1 MTGFFAGFNG
11 TRIFIN
17 GEKEYQLGEILTKY
31 LSKNFKGLEDIHFR
45 CKRYAGILR
54 YPETHNEISD
64 FNNFILDAIC
74 FYDRIE
80 DMICSLPP
88 YNAIK
93 PKRNALRDTL
103 EEYGWLFNDEYDS
116 ESGEVLDYHNNYCV
130 DFALDEYDRADMIDE
145 ILEFDSKLKAV
156 ATEYLTFIEDIMR
169 VKAVFE
175 PFLEKLHSES
185 RYLDNTETAQVL
197 YDFNGDTLG
206 KMKAYEKLKPS
217 GKMQLSYTVIYKKKS
232 PVLCE
237 QYQFDTIGAFLYI
250 ELFKGLEQHYLPK
263 KCGYCGKYFLLEA
276 GIFSDYCTR
285 PIANMEGKVCR
296 DMGHRKKY
304 ADKLKNNP
312 VWNVYNKAYKQHY
325 ARYLKKKM
333 TQAEFQQWADY
344 ALELRSKAEN
354 GEIEFEEYRAE
365 IRK

>member
-1 MTGFFAGFNG
+1 MTFESVECSRLVRRSIDACIGNERVLVFESAYITDFGNDAWCKSIAD
-11 TRIFIN
+11 T
-17 GEKEYQLGEILTKY
+17 
-31 LSKNFKGLEDIHFR
+31 IHF
-45 CKRYAGILR
+45 
-54 YPETHNEISD
+54 
-64 FNNFILDAIC
+64 
-74 FYDRIE
+74 
-80 DMICSLPP
+80 
-88 YNAIK
+88 
-93 PKRNALRDTL
+93 
-103 EEYGWLFNDEYDS
+103 
-116 ESGEVLDYHNNYCV
+116 
-130 DFALDEYDRADMIDE
+130 
-145 ILEFDSKLKAV
+145 
-156 ATEYLTFIEDIMR
+156 
-169 VKAVFE
+169 
-175 PFLEKLHSES
+175 
-185 RYLDNTETAQVL
+185 LDNTETAQVL
-197 YDFNGDTLG
+197 YDFNGSTMG

-250 ELFKGLEQHYLPK
+250 ELFKGLEMHYLPK

-354 GEIEFEEYRAE
+354 GEIEFEVYRVE
-365 IRK
+365 MRK